1 MNEIHTFTAVCSRGL
16 IDALDRVQK
25 RFATSQ
31 ALMDQIRY
39 PAESL
44 SLNFD
49 RWDEPHASGPSLY
62 VLIVAEMSSD
72 HYTDPLGGNERPID
86 RCRLVTDSLDKF
98 TEVARD
104 VALTRD
110 GAIVVSADGTIQQQ
124 MVRVQNPSL
133 AETPES
139 IDVTPTK
146 WMGTK
151 HLSALETSLREEV
164 IWAITLS
171 EEDGRVTTFFDGE
184 YQDYPRSEIGGRWR
198 PS

>member
-1 MNEIHTFTAVCSRGL
+1 M
-16 IDALDRVQK
+16 DALDRVQK

-31 ALMDQIRY
+31 ALMDQVRY
-39 PAESL
+39 AAESL

-49 RWDEPHASGPSLY
+49 RWDEPHVSGPSLY
-62 VLIVAEMSSD
+62 VLIVAEMSFD
-72 HYTDPLGGNERPID
+72 HYTDPLGGNEWPTD

-110 GAIVVSADGTIQQQ
+110 GAIVVSADGTIQRQ
-124 MVRVQNPSL
+124 MVRVRNPSL
-133 AETPES
+133 AETEENA
-139 IDVTPTK
+139 DVTPTD

-164 IWAITLS
+164 IWVITLS
-171 EEDGRVTTFFDGE
+171 EEDGRVTTFFDGT

-198 PS
+198 PG